1 MQLLVIP
8 LSLNMTSTVNNLCLI
23 MNAIINITELCN
35 IHKVTN
41 SALHSSVVQEPLCLI
56 LPNLLVVPFNSL
68 I

>member
-23 MNAIINITELCN
+23 MSTIINITELCN

-41 SALHSSVVQEPLCLI
+41 SALHLSVVQEPLCLI
-56 LPNLLVVPFNSL
+56 LSNLLVVPFNSL